1 MECRQRLAS
10 SLLVPRPLEVV
21 LPWWLFGQQPPG
33 HCVLPPPPHPFSLAV
48 RPSGALGAR
57 KGAVP
62 QSGPHLAADLTLAS
76 LPPSLP
82 QVGEY
87 FQVQDDY
94 LDFYGDE
101 KVRFGPLPL
110 DILYNCYI
118 DYSRPF
124 YGDEK
129 VIRASTVGGSPQ
141 LLHGLQQAP
150 PSAAT
155 RSHYQ

>member
-1 MECRQRLAS
+1 MSYPRRRTPFPLRSGLPVLLEQGKALSPVRAS
-10 SLLVPRPLEVV
+10 PRRRSH
-21 LPWWLFGQQPPG
+21 PG
-33 HCVLPPPPHPFSLAV
+33 
-48 RPSGALGAR
+48 
-57 KGAVP
+57 
-62 QSGPHLAADLTLAS
+62 

>member
-1 MECRQRLAS
+1 MVVWPTTTRALCPTPAAA
-10 SLLVPRPLEVV
+10 PLFPCGPAFRCSWSKERR
-21 LPWWLFGQQPPG
+21 
-33 HCVLPPPPHPFSLAV
+33 C
-48 RPSGALGAR
+48 
-57 KGAVP
+57 P